1 MAVKS
6 YEKMIEDIET
16 VLEELDNKELA
27 LESAVAKYKD
37 GMKLIDKCNKTLEKV
52 EKELR
57 VIEGD
62 DDGF

>member
-1 MAVKS
+1 MAEKS
-6 YEKMIEDIET
+6 YENMIQDIET
-16 VLEELDNKELA
+16 VLEELDNKELP

-62 DDGF
+62 GNEF

>member
-1 MAVKS
+1 MAAKS
-6 YEKMIEDIET
+6 YEKIIEDIELL
-16 VLEELDNKELA
+16 LEELDNKELP

-37 GMKLIDKCNKTLEKV
+37 GMKLIDQCSNTLEKV

-62 DDGF
+62 ENEF

>member
-1 MAVKS
+1 MAAKS
-6 YEKMIEDIET
+6 YEKMIEEIET
-16 VLEELDNKELA
+16 VLEDLDNKELP

-37 GMKLIDKCNKTLEKV
+37 GMKLIDQCSKTLEKV

-62 DDGF
+62 NDGL

>member
-16 VLEELDNKELA
+16 ILEELDNKELP

-37 GMKLIDKCNKTLEKV
+37 GMKLIDKCSKTIEKV

-57 VIEGD
+57 IIEGD
-62 DDGF
+62 EDGI

>member
-1 MAVKS
+1 MAIKS
-6 YEKMIEDIET
+6 YEKMIEDIEN
-16 VLEELDNKELA
+16 VLEDLDNKDLP

-37 GMKLIDKCNKTLEKV
+37 GMKLIDSCSKTLEKV

-62 DDGF
+62 EDGL

>member
-16 VLEELDNKELA
+16 ILDELDNKELP

-37 GMKLIDKCNKTLEKV
+37 GMKIIDKCSKTIEKV

-62 DDGF
+62 ED

>member
-1 MAVKS
+1 MAAKS
-6 YEKMIEDIET
+6 YEKMIEDIELL
-16 VLEELDNKELA
+16 LEELDNKELP

-37 GMKLIDKCNKTLEKV
+37 GMKLIDQCSNTLEKV

-62 DDGF
+62 ENEF